1 MQGLYVHVTGGGP
14 VEAFLQ
20 SWGRSAK
27 GWYGLVAWEARVRQ
41 HGTPERVVLAAWL
54 PADRLRRPHYV
65 PAKKMPQL
73 VLPANRLDWPA
84 PSRGVD
90 VDYFLGIGEGN
101 DLVLPDGMELDKG
114 PAWRRL

>member
-1 MQGLYVHVTGGGP
+1 M
-14 VEAFLQ
+14 
-20 SWGRSAK
+20 
-27 GWYGLVAWEARVRQ
+27 
-41 HGTPERVVLAAWL
+41 VLAAWL

-90 VDYFLGIGEGN
+90 VDYFLGIGEGQTVVIN
-101 DLVLPDGMELDKG
+101 GAAGAVGISTVQLARERGARSSCRVPRPHS
-114 PAWRRL
+114 PARW